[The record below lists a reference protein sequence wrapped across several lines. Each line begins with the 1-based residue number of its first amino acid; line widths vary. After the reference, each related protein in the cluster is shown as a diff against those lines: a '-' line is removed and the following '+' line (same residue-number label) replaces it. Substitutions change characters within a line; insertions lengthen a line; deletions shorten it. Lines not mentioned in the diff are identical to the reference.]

1 MEGEKDHQQ
10 QCGSHK
16 SGLDAVLFAQELK
29 LTPSLP
35 NMARSKPASV
45 IECLGFGGHW
55 LPRAHAHGCPF
66 HHFSACAPAC
76 GSGGDSWREWL
87 WPSQR
92 LAKAG
97 RFPGAVWGK
106 KIVGCQPNEFCHW
119 SPWRLGKKPCLRRVE
134 LPCIRLVYELFQRP
148 LVREVSAYGLLRV
161 QQLVKR
167 NHVCAAMLRSTFTD
181 TLSCLCITVVS
192 NCPKS
197 LRWILPMCDCQ
208 GPMGYPVSENVALM
222 PKALP

>member
-1 MEGEKDHQQ
+1 MWISQIRTWCRPFRPRTEAHTVSAKYGTFKT
-10 QCGSHK
+10 C
-16 SGLDAVLFAQELK
+16 
-29 LTPSLP
+29 
-35 NMARSKPASV
+35 
-45 IECLGFGGHW
+45 ECHW

-76 GSGGDSWREWL
+76 GSGGDPWREWL

-106 KIVGCQPNEFCHW
+106 KIVDCQPNEFCHW
-119 SPWRLGKKPCLRRVE
+119 SPWRLGKKPCLRGVE
-134 LPCIRLVYELFQRP
+134 LPCIQLVYELFQRP

-161 QQLVKR
+161 QQLVNR

-181 TLSCLCITVVS
+181 TFVLPLHHRSFKLSEVFEVNS
-192 NCPKS
+192 S
-197 LRWILPMCDCQ
+197 HVWLPGTHGTRKRGIDA
-208 GPMGYPVSENVALM
+208 S
-222 PKALP
+222 KALP